1 MRLPRTRHFVG
12 ELYRMRWPLL
22 VCLAVAFGR
31 EWGYLP
37 RTSPVTVWLS
47 GLAKM
52 FLGVIAAHV
61 VVQQAFPYMDG
72 RGLLFRAL
80 ALFEFA
86 DGSDYEERTIA
97 AYAFV
102 GVCILRGL
110 VYAAAILAVA
120 QALG

>member
-1 MRLPRTRHFVG
+1 MQITRRIRSGGRHFG
-12 ELYRMRWPLL
+12 RELWRMRWPLA
-22 VCLAVAFGR
+22 VCLLVAFGR

-61 VVQQAFPYMDG
+61 FRQQAFPYLDLGAM
-72 RGLLFRAL
+72 R
-80 ALFEFA
+80 
-86 DGSDYEERTIA
+86 EERDPAFGA
-97 AYAFV
+97 AFI
-102 GVCILRGL
+102 GVCLL
-110 VYAAAILAVA
+110 YAAAILAVA